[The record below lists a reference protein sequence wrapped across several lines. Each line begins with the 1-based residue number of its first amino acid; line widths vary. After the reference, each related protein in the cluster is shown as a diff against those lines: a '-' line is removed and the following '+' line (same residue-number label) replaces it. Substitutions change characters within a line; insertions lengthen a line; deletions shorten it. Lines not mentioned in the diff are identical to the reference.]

1 MERVRFLIVLLF
13 AACFLATPSFAQ
25 IVAHNDTG
33 DHVNI
38 GVFGNYFR
46 EDETGTNLAG
56 LGGRLSVNI
65 TGHLQLEAE
74 MSYNFDQVFTE
85 GFTTPGNPTVTFVR
99 TNLRSI
105 DGLFG
110 PKLMTNKGPVR
121 FFATLKGG
129 GLSFHF
135 DPRPANFNTFFST
148 VDNLRASDVNAVL
161 YPGVG
166 AEAFLGFIGMRF
178 DVGDEIY
185 FNHGAHNGLRASFG
199 PVIRF

>member
-1 MERVRFLIVLLF
+1 MKKLLYGVILAF
-13 AACFLATPSFAQ
+13 AASIVSPGVFAQ
-25 IVAHNDTG
+25 IAAHNDSG

-38 GVFGNYFR
+38 GAFGNYFR
-46 EDETGTNLAG
+46 EDETGTDMAG
-56 LGGRLSVNI
+56 LGGRLSVNL
-65 TGHLQLEAE
+65 TRHLQVEAE
-74 MSYNFDQVFTE
+74 MSYNFEQVFTE

-105 DGLFG
+105 DGLIG
-110 PKLMTNKGPVR
+110 PKLMTRGPIR
-121 FFATLKGG
+121 LFATIKGG

-135 DPRPANFNTFFST
+135 DPRPANFNTFAST
-148 VDNLRASDVNAVL
+148 VGNLRASDVNPVI

-166 AEAFLGFIGMRF
+166 AEGFWGPIGIRF

>member
-1 MERVRFLIVLLF
+1 MKKALYGIILVFSASIF
-13 AACFLATPSFAQ
+13 TPAVFAQ
-25 IVAHNDTG
+25 IAAHNDSG

-46 EDETGTNLAG
+46 EDETSTNLAG
-56 LGGRLSVNI
+56 LGGRLSVNL

-74 MSYNFDQVFTE
+74 ISYNFDQVFTE
-85 GFTTPGNPTVTFVR
+85 GFSTPGDPTVTLVR
-99 TNLRSI
+99 TNFRSV
-105 DGLFG
+105 DGLVG

-121 FFATLKGG
+121 LFATIKGG

-135 DPRPANFNTFFST
+135 DPRAANFNTFAST
-148 VDNLRASDVNAVL
+148 VGNLRASDVNPVL

-166 AEAFLGFIGMRF
+166 AEAFWGPIGMRF